1 MYAYIKGTYMSR
13 KNDSIIIECNQIGY
27 EIRVASTI
35 MEQLPSFHEEVK
47 IYTYLHVRED
57 AQLLYGF
64 LTEDE
69 KEIFQLL
76 IGVSGIGPKGA
87 LAILSVL
94 SCEEL
99 KFAVLAGDVK
109 AISKAPGV
117 GSKTAQRLL
126 IELKDKIDFESTISD
141 SLSTGDSYTGNESGS
156 SKNEAIA
163 ALVSLGYSP
172 LEATKSVQ
180 QVHLE
185 SDASVE
191 DYIKQALKQL
201 TYL

>member
-13 KNDSIIIECNQIGY
+13 KNDSIIVECNQIGY

-35 MEQLPSFHEEVK
+35 MERLPSFHEEVK

-141 SLSTGDSYTGNESGS
+141 SLSASDSYTGNESGS

-185 SDASVE
+185 ADASVE